1 MQVYIVQASYTDD
14 KEIMDKVILVVY
26 GNEVSANQTADM
38 LQRTFRSSSKTIK
51 AEYSVLPFEVF

>member
-51 AEYSVLPFEVF
+51 AEYTVLTFDVQ